1 MLTEATIPLLRMEGI
16 SKAFPGIQALEGVSF
31 ELWPKEVHVLVGQNG
46 AGKSTLIKILSGAY
60 RPDSGKIWIDEKQV
74 EHLSPRSARQLG
86 VTTIYQEFNLIPDL
100 SVAENIFLG
109 SFPTRGKWFSRL
121 DFGKMREEAH
131 AFLKRFGM
139 EVDPDVPVHS
149 LSIAQQ
155 QLVEIAK
162 ALSIRAR
169 MIILDEPTATLTSRE
184 ISRLFE
190 LIVQLKE
197 EGIGVVYISHRLEEV
212 KAIGD
217 RVTVLHDG
225 VKVGTWD
232 AKSISPEEL
241 IRAMVG
247 REVETQTAFASRQ
260 GETAL
265 ELKGVSRGTV
275 LQNISFQM
283 RKGEILGLA
292 GLVGAGRTEVARAIF
307 GADPIDQ
314 GEVWVEGKKIHH
326 PSCRDSVRL
335 GIGFLPE
342 DRKTEGLILNFGVQE
357 NISLSSLG
365 KVSRLG
371 FINRKAEKS
380 VAHRTIQELSIRTGS
395 ASTPV
400 RFLSGG
406 NQQKVVLAK
415 WLFTEARLL
424 IFDEPTRGID
434 VGAKEE
440 FYRLIQGCAEAGAAV
455 LFISSE
461 LSELIR
467 LCSRLLVMRGGR
479 IVGEVSRKDF
489 NEERILSLAF
499 GKS

>member
-1 MLTEATIPLLRMEGI
+1 MLSEGKEPLLRMEDI
-16 SKAFPGIQALEGVSF
+16 SKSFPGIRALREVNF

-60 RPDSGKIWIDEKQV
+60 RPDGGKISIDGKPI
-74 EHLSPRSARQLG
+74 EHLSPHSARELG
-86 VTTIYQEFNLIPDL
+86 IATIYQEFNLIPDL

-109 SFPTRGKWFSRL
+109 SFPTKGKWFAHL
-121 DFGKMREEAH
+121 DFGKMRKDAR
-131 AFLKRFGM
+131 AFLNRLGM
-139 EVDPDVPVHS
+139 DVDPDVPVRS
-149 LSIAQQ
+149 LSVAQN

-162 ALSIRAR
+162 ALSVRAR
-169 MIILDEPTATLTSRE
+169 IIILDEPTATLTNRE
-184 ISRLFE
+184 ISRLFD
-190 LIVQLKE
+190 LIVQLKD
-197 EGIGVVYISHRLEEV
+197 EGIGLIYISHRLEEV

-225 VKVGTWD
+225 VKVGTWG
-232 AKSISPEEL
+232 AKAISPEEL

-247 REVETQTAFASRQ
+247 REVETQAGPASRP
-260 GETAL
+260 GEIVL
-265 ELKGVSRGTV
+265 ELKGVSREAI
-275 LQNISFQM
+275 LQDIRFQM
-283 RKGEILGLA
+283 RKGEILGVA
-292 GLVGAGRTEVARAIF
+292 GLVGAGRTELARAIF

-314 GEVWVEGKKIHH
+314 GEVWIEGRRIRH
-326 PSCRDSVRL
+326 PSCKGSVRL
-335 GIGFLPE
+335 GLGFLPE
-342 DRKTEGLILNFGVQE
+342 DRKTEGLILNFGVQQ

-371 FINRKAEKS
+371 FIKRKVEKS
-380 VAHRTIQELSIRTGS
+380 AAQKAVQELSIRTGS
-395 ASTPV
+395 PSTPV

-415 WLFTEARLL
+415 WLFTEAGIL

-440 FYRLIQGCAEAGAAV
+440 FYRLIQGCAEAGTAV

-467 LCSRLLVMRGGR
+467 LCTRLLVMRGGR
-479 IVGEVSRKDF
+479 IVGEIPQKDF
-489 NEERILSLAF
+489 SEERILSLAF